1 MLSFETFSYLIHQ
14 NEYMNIFISTFV
26 FQFIDQHLNFSFI
39 VDNFTILAIV
49 YWLGKGGNWNECK
62 KYFWFVEF
70 LEDSGIQVLK
80 PFLFLHFPFSFH
92 WHRRCSSNLQINFC
106 FDDYDYISWLQAKAP
121 LYLNLFNKASTF
133 NPLGSL
139 SSTEDIFHKNRQIK
153 TTKSESEK
161 SPNWSSTIENSNSSI
176 PGYKRKVLS
185 FSPSVPHVH

>member
-92 WHRRCSSNLQINFC
+92 WHRRCSSNLQIG
-106 FDDYDYISWLQAKAP
+106 QAAGPVMMSFVSFSCPKTALAP
-121 LYLNLFNKASTF
+121 NKVQ
-133 NPLGSL
+133 PL
-139 SSTEDIFHKNRQIK
+139 SSGSSFAQN
-153 TTKSESEK
+153 EK
-161 SPNWSSTIENSNSSI
+161 
-176 PGYKRKVLS
+176 
-185 FSPSVPHVH
+185 

>member
-153 TTKSESEK
+153 TTESESET
-161 SPNWSSTIENSNSSI
+161 SPNWFNNQ
-176 PGYKRKVLS
+176 KFK
-185 FSPSVPHVH
+185 F